1 MAPSGHFLLA
11 GFSDGTLRI
20 FDMTR
25 GFGQEN
31 LNDAYAPS
39 RNKSSMMVASKHF
52 QKYGA
57 VACQIHARGVHTDLL
72 MDVDVAQDGQYCF
85 AGVQRGST
93 ELHAVHLGD
102 LEAAC
107 TSSAPKK
114 NLLDYVQV
122 HVHSDAKLKGFGA
135 CSRVVSKNGL
145 HRPKYLLLTGKAIK
159 NIHIWSFEPPHQGKP
174 AVWQQLYDTQTNG
187 NTISLLSFCVT
198 ESSQKLLAVSKSDNQ
213 KLRLWDLSHEQEEQT
228 KPRPKRPSYKDV
240 KNSESALGVAGG
252 FCVCG
257 GEMMYN
263 QMSIVSL
270 DHPDNLYNHTE
281 LALPAAERDAPALAF
296 DDAAS
301 RLNRRRRPQR
311 GDLKQVNNVASVPGD
326 ASHVLLELD
335 DVSDWLAWRWIL
347 QKAYVLF

>member
-25 GFGQEN
+25 RFGQEK
-31 LNDAYAPS
+31 LNDAYTPS
-39 RNKSSMMVASKHF
+39 RNKSSMMVASNHF

-57 VACQIHARGVHTDLL
+57 VACQIHARGVHTHLL
-72 MDVDVAQDGQYCF
+72 MHVDMSPDGQYCF

-93 ELHAVHLGD
+93 ELHAVYMGD

-114 NLLDYVQV
+114 NLLDYVEV
-122 HVHSDAKLKGFGA
+122 HVHSDAKLKGLGA

-145 HRPKYLLLTGKAIK
+145 SRPKYLLLTGKAIK

-174 AVWQQLYDTQTNG
+174 AVWQQLYDSPTNG
-187 NTISLLSFCVT
+187 NSISLLSFCIT
-198 ESSQKLLAVSKSDNQ
+198 ESSEKLLAVSKSDNQ
-213 KLRLWDLSHEQEEQT
+213 KLRLWDLSSEQEEQT
-228 KPRPKRPSYKDV
+228 KPRPKRPPYKDV

-263 QMSIVSL
+263 QMSIVRL
-270 DHPDNLYNHTE
+270 DQPDNLYNHTE
-281 LALPAAERDAPALAF
+281 LALPAVEGADSALAF
-296 DDAAS
+296 DDAPS
-301 RLNRRRRPQR
+301 RSNRRRRPQR
-311 GDLKQVNNVASVPGD
+311 GDLKQVTNVASVPRD

-335 DVSDWLAWRWIL
+335 NVSDWLALRWIL
-347 QKAYVLF
+347 QKTYILT